1 MQGCIPNTVK
11 YLLFIFNLLVF
22 LMGCVVLGFS
32 VYALID
38 GKTVSHLVE
47 EGAQELGENIS
58 VDIYKSSA
66 ITLIVASSILVII
79 SFFGCCGALKEN
91 RVLIFL
97 YFVTLLLMFFVVT
110 IGATIAAVQNVD
122 VIKEP
127 LTKSMVKYNPNS
139 SNSSELDI
147 TRAWDDVQR
156 EVSP

>member
-110 IGATIAAVQNVD
+110 IGATIAAIQNVD